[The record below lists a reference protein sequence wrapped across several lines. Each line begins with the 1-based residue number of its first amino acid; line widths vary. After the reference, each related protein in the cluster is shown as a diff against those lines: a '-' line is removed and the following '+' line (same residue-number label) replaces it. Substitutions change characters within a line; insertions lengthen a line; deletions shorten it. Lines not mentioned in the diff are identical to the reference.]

1 MITISHW
8 HSPCLE
14 TDKIQT
20 TKLMVGHKPLPCS
33 HDCHVTCT
41 CNCARLR
48 TERKFALFFQDSLE
62 STPPCTNEN
71 LRVLLTSGERRCV
84 HLAVGFTVG
93 VLSYQFQYPC
103 KFLVYLAFML
113 QRTGL
118 EVCLMLTLPWRK
130 TSSHG
135 GKKRKE
141 NDSLWGEK
149 WRGQQQNLWA
159 LCDWGWG
166 GHVEI

>member
-118 EVCLMLTLPWRK
+118 EVFDAHSPMEKNILPWRK
-130 TSSHG
+130 K
-135 GKKRKE
+135 KKRE
-141 NDSLWGEK
+141 
-149 WRGQQQNLWA
+149 
-159 LCDWGWG
+159 
-166 GHVEI
+166 